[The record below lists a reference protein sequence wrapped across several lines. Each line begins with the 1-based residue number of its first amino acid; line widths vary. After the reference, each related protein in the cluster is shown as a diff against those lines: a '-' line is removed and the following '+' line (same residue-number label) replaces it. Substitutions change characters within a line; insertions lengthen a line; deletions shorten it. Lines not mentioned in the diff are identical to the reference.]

1 MIDGRMTGRT
11 STKEKRSF
19 TLSRSSVAYLERLR
33 IEKKAASTSGILD
46 ELIRNVEAHERRNST
61 EEAISAYYSSLSAD
75 EEKENR
81 AWGNFAAEQLKR
93 EQR

>member
-1 MIDGRMTGRT
+1 MSGKMNGRT
-11 STKEKRSF
+11 SAKEKRSF
-19 TLSRSSVAYLERLR
+19 TLSHSSLAYLERLR
-33 IEKKAASTSGILD
+33 KEKKAASTSGILD
-46 ELIRNVEAHERRNST
+46 ELIRNAEAQERRSST

-81 AWGNFAAEQLKR
+81 AWGNFAAEQLRR